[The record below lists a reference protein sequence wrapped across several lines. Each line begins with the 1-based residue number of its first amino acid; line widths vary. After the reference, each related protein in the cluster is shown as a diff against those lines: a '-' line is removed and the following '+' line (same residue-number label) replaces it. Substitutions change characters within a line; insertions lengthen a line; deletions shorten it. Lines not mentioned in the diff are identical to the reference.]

1 MDNKYN
7 IEVGR
12 RLYEARKALRM
23 SRAELGTK
31 VHLHESTVK
40 RYEDG
45 QIKALD
51 IDKLKEFACALDVS
65 PEFLMGWEEQQILH
79 PTNKK
84 IPLLGTIACGN
95 PITAI
100 ETPSEFVDVPDF
112 VSADFALV
120 CKGDSMINARIN
132 DGDIVYIRRQPR
144 VENGE
149 IAAVLV
155 GDEATLKRV
164 FYLES
169 AIMLQAENPAFP
181 PMMVTDDV
189 MILGKAT
196 HFVGKVR

>member
-1 MDNKYN
+1 MTDRGIGERIKNRRKELKMSQDELAMKLGYKSRSSINK
-7 IEVGR
+7 IE
-12 RLYEARKALRM
+12 LNARNLTQSK
-23 SRAELGTK
+23 
-31 VHLHESTVK
+31 
-40 RYEDG
+40 
-45 QIKALD
+45 IKA
-51 IDKLKEFACALDVS
+51 FADALEVT
-65 PEFLMGWEEQQILH
+65 PEYIMGWDDSKTMPL
-79 PTNKK
+79 PSTKR

-100 ETPSEFVDVPDF
+100 ETPSDYVDVPDF

-120 CKGDSMINARIN
+120 CKGDSMINARIH
-132 DGDIVYIRRQPR
+132 DGDIVYIRRQPQ

-196 HFVGKVR
+196 HFVSKVR